1 MTRTIPGTIEVD
13 GREFFYLE
21 VAEGIDFHHMI
32 NDVLSSSNNIPMP
45 QDGGVIEEKTR
56 ITLQDG
62 TSLLALS
69 YKGDLAG
76 WRQKLIRYCELK
88 KYKWGIAS
96 NNKITL
102 SDQTEIILSECNVFF
117 EE

>member
-21 VAEGIDFHHMI
+21 AEEGIDFHQMI
-32 NDVLSSSNNIPMP
+32 NAVLSSNHDIPMP
-45 QDGGVIEEKTR
+45 KDGGVIEEKTR
-56 ITLQDG
+56 ILLDDG
-62 TSLLALS
+62 ISLLAIS

-76 WRQKLIRYCELK
+76 WRQNLIAFCEIQNC
-88 KYKWGIAS
+88 KWGIAS
-96 NNKITL
+96 KNKLIL
-102 SDQTEIILSECNVFF
+102 SDQIEINLRECNVIF